1 MPIYLLNSGI
11 DDEKLQEIEGRL
23 KGAIP
28 ELTRIEGVQEIDRR
42 AASKARGK
50 TFVLVVVPST
60 DSGYFEKLI
69 NIVARYRGDIFFILI
84 SNEIS
89 ATDYKRLI
97 QSGGADW
104 VSEVAPPQEI
114 TDIITRQRAESGETA
129 AEARRPLVVT
139 FMPSSGGVGNTTI
152 AIESAVQ
159 LKKGSAGKQRR
170 VCLVDLDFQ
179 ASNTCDY
186 LDIEPRL
193 QIHEIVSNPERL
205 DSQLFDMFISRHSS
219 GVHVFAAPRSKF
231 ESWQLDVAAL
241 DKLFGMIATS
251 YDCILI
257 DLPATW
263 FPWTSHIVTASAG
276 IIVTGLNTIPG
287 LRQISETL
295 SAIRNTTGVGG
306 EIRVALNRCEY
317 GLLGGVARGRHVK
330 SVLSDETVIF
340 IRNARLAV
348 ECINTGVPMQAANS
362 GHRINKQIAEI
373 AEFCASLQAARAA
386 RK

>member
-1 MPIYLLNSGI
+1 
-11 DDEKLQEIEGRL
+11 
-23 KGAIP
+23 
-28 ELTRIEGVQEIDRR
+28 
-42 AASKARGK
+42 
-50 TFVLVVVPST
+50 
-60 DSGYFEKLI
+60 
-69 NIVARYRGDIFFILI
+69 
-84 SNEIS
+84 
-89 ATDYKRLI
+89 
-97 QSGGADW
+97 
-104 VSEVAPPQEI
+104 
-114 TDIITRQRAESGETA
+114 
-129 AEARRPLVVT
+129 
-139 FMPSSGGVGNTTI
+139 MPSSGGVGNTTI

-241 DKLFGMIATS
+241 DKLFGMIATN

-276 IIVTGLNTIPG
+276 IVVTGLNTIPG
-287 LRQISETL
+287 LRQIAETL
-295 SAIRNTTGVGG
+295 SAIRNTHGFVA

-317 GLLGGVARGRHVK
+317 RLLGGVAEATACQERSAGR
-330 SVLSDETVIF
+330 EVIF
-340 IRNARLAV
+340 IMNASPCHR
-348 ECINTGVPMQAANS
+348 
-362 GHRINKQIAEI
+362 GHQ
-373 AEFCASLQAARAA
+373 
-386 RK
+386 